1 MKILIIGGSGFI
13 GSEVTKQATSRGDD
27 VSIWDIKPA
36 NNLKTIRKDIRDEGI
51 IETDMSRFDLVMV
64 FAAVTSQL
72 EFEDRPVESFDTNIK
87 GVHNVVEACRRSGVR
102 KVMFASSSAVYGE
115 ARGRMSE
122 IDLCKPNNMYGTSKI
137 IGEHLLN
144 AYGRKGYF
152 DHVIVRF
159 FNTYGVGESN
169 KHVGKSII
177 SLFLEQIA
185 KDSRVVVY
193 GDGEQR
199 RDFMN
204 VRDAARISYDLA
216 VHQTGTFNV
225 GTGHSVS
232 WNEILEHMRGKGL
245 GFVQEYVPN
254 PIAEYQQFTEA
265 DNGKI
270 QALGLR
276 PEIDI
281 KEGIGELISYYGLP
295 NNPTSASEMVNAK

>member
-36 NNLKTIRKDIRDEGI
+36 NNLKTVRKDIRDEGI

>member
-1 MKILIIGGSGFI
+1 MKILIVGGSGFI
-13 GSEVTKQATSRGDD
+13 GSAVAKQAISQGDD
-27 VSIWDIKPA
+27 VSIWDIKSA
-36 NNLKTIRKDIRDEGI
+36 NDLKTIRKDIRDEGI

-72 EFEDRPVESFDTNIK
+72 EFEDRPIESFDTNVK
-87 GVHNVVEACRRSGVR
+87 GLHNVVEACRRSGVR

-144 AYGRKGYF
+144 AYSCKGYF
-152 DHVIVRF
+152 DHVILRF

-216 VHQTGTFNV
+216 VHQTGIFNI

-232 WNEILEHMRGKGL
+232 WNEILEHMRAKGL

-265 DNGKI
+265 NNGKI

-276 PEIDI
+276 PEIGI
-281 KEGIGELISYYGLP
+281 EEGIDELMSYYGLP
-295 NNPTSASEMVNAK
+295 SKPTSVSEEVDAK